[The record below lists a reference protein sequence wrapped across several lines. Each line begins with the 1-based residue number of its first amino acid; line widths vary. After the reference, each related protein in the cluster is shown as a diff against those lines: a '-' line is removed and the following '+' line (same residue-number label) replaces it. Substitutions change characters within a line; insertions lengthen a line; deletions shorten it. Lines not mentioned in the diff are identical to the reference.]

1 MAKTKEKFYKW
12 DKQPR
17 MPVPTPPAESCD
29 CQFHIYDDPA
39 KFPPRQNPPYAAIE
53 SATFGEAQKMHQA
66 IGFARG
72 VIVHSAIYGSDH
84 RLLLH
89 ALEGLKDR
97 NRYRGIGIVDD
108 RVSDKELERLQAA
121 GVRGA
126 RFNFVRFLALD
137 QREAEVRRWMARLR
151 EFGWHARL
159 HVRGD
164 DLLDNSDLLRS
175 IRDVPM
181 VIEHC
186 GHVGF
191 EGGMDRPVIR
201 WVLDM

>member
-1 MAKTKEKFYKW
+1 MPRTEEMTMAKTKEKFYKW
-12 DKQPR
+12 DKQPW

-108 RVSDKELERLQAA
+108 RVSDKELERLLGCRCTRRTIQFRSLSCPRSA
-121 GVRGA
+121 RGGSET
-126 RFNFVRFLALD
+126 LD
-137 QREAEVRRWMARLR
+137 GA
-151 EFGWHARL
+151 
-159 HVRGD
+159 
-164 DLLDNSDLLRS
+164 
-175 IRDVPM
+175 P
-181 VIEHC
+181 
-186 GHVGF
+186 
-191 EGGMDRPVIR
+191 
-201 WVLDM
+201 